1 MNYKRVTVS
10 LPTYVYEDLVTLLPR
25 GGISSFV
32 AEATEDKVLEHKIN
46 KKDPVEEFLALRNG
60 LPKLTD
66 KQIFAAIRKG
76 RM

>member
-10 LPTYVYEDLVTLLPR
+10 LPAYVYEDLVALLPR